1 MVNAVDGLKKI
12 SYSTTTFTPVEKH
25 IVEQQPAPV
34 EAATELNAA
43 KVMVTL
49 TQTVIWLEVQ
59 VGQLLIQSLSS

>member
-1 MVNAVDGLKKI
+1 MVNAVVGLKKI

-43 KVMVTL
+43 MVTL

>member
-1 MVNAVDGLKKI
+1 MVNAVVGLKKI
-12 SYSTTTFTPVEKH
+12 SYSTTTFTSVENH
-25 IVEQQPAPV
+25 IVELQPASV

-43 KVMVTL
+43 MVTL